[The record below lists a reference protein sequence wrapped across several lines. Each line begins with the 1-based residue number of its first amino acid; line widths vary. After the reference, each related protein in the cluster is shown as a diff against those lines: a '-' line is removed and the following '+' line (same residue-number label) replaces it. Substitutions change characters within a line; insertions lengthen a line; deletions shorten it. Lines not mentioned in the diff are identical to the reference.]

1 MRENAYTIKKENKK
15 KSKAI
20 KLNRKKLSEVVRVQ
34 KSVNSER
41 DRGRKRP
48 V

>member
-1 MRENAYTIKKENKK
+1 MRENAHIIKKENKK
-15 KSKAI
+15 AKAI
-20 KLNRKKLSEVVRVQ
+20 KLNRKKLSEDVRVQ
-34 KSVNSER
+34 KSVHSER